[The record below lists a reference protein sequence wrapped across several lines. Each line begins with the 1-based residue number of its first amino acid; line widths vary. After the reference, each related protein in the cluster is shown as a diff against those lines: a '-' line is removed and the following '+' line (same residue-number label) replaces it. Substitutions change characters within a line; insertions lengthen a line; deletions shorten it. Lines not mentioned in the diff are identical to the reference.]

1 MADSLVKRSFE
12 LPMYTKSATEWWR
25 AKGGGTNQS
34 ANRPGRSRRRSPA
47 HQVPSP
53 LFVHHGAVLN
63 RVDAG
68 VHGSLDT
75 IGAFRVCHDFLVRAM
90 SNFDRL
96 RHLLFTEFLH
106 VEVTEH
112 IADAAGR
119 HQFDPVCAVFQIMAY
134 SHADFIHVVGEVREP
149 GGTWGQTGRFPIFQ
163 HYRSKVIFCCLGSAM
178 GV

>member
-34 ANRPGRSRRRSPA
+34 ANRADPDAEAPLTRFR
-47 HQVPSP
+47 VPSSSIMVP
-53 LFVHHGAVLN
+53 CSIE
-63 RVDAG
+63 VDAG